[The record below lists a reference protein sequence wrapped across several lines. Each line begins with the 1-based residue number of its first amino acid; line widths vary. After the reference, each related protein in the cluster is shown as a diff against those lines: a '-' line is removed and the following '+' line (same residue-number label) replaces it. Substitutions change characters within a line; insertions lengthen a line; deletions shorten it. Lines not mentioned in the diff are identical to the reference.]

1 MLFCCTE
8 VVRAADPI
16 TGAAAVLQ
24 LSTEQAAR
32 NPPVSI
38 RGVLTY
44 HHNYDS
50 FIHDGTNGIFVKWPG
65 GLPDN
70 IAAGDEVELKGI
82 AIPGEFAPSIQPS
95 SQTLLGKGAFP
106 SPTPLSARA
115 YQTGSEDCQWVSTE
129 GQVRSVGSNAVE
141 WVLDLSTSLGPLPV
155 YLPIG
160 GASREQLSPFLDAGV
175 RVSGVTGSV
184 FDDQRSFLG
193 IYLRVPSVDLL
204 RITRP
209 PSATVPDSKIARL
222 LDYQGSPSLEQKR
235 RIEGTVTHVLSP
247 NRFFIQ
253 DTSAGALVE
262 LSAARG
268 DIGIGHRLRVSG
280 YPVRGPVG
288 IQIES
293 AEAEIVSK
301 GERPIASST
310 PMPRLLKEKISG
322 ELMKLSGTVLSPLP
336 AGVSGGQI
344 PILVDGHVVTLS
356 FDTAE
361 LSDPVLSLRM
371 GDSIYATGVLQV
383 GQASGSGHLIIL
395 HISDAADVALVGR
408 RLPAGLVLLGAALV
422 VAIVF
427 LAVVARIRRLTK
439 RIAAPARELEDARA
453 RSRSLEEQFQQ
464 VANVGSDMVLTVDK
478 TLRLVAANAAG
489 AELLGIPVNGLT
501 QTNLSLFVEP
511 GQLALLRAAVADLVK
526 GAVPRII
533 ELSVLAGNGL
543 RVDLVCTATRLAGE
557 GTEVMISA
565 RRLNPVGGAT
575 SQAERALRSVV
586 ETLPM
591 VVQLK
596 NVRTRTVTF
605 ANEAHRG
612 FGWDPQAIVG
622 GQEDDCFDAD
632 IAAKLREMDQRVIE
646 TGKAVVTGGEPVTT
660 RTRGRR
666 YFSIRKV
673 PIFEE
678 GNETAANILTVMED
692 VTERHLADREL
703 KRTQHLFQSLV
714 DSLPLAVYIKDAR
727 SGRHVLWNKMGE
739 NLVGQPRER
748 LIGRTDKDLFTGEQA
763 ERFAKDDQR
772 VVRDRKMIIVPLA
785 ELETQDRGL
794 RLLATK
800 KFPILSPEGEVL
812 HIVGITEDV
821 TERIHTEEAIH
832 QAREAA
838 EKLAAEREE
847 NCTQLAEAVKN
858 AEAMAKAAEVAS
870 VAKSDFLANMSHEIR
885 TPMNAVIGFSSLLL
899 DTPLNAEQRD
909 HLSTI
914 RNSGEAL
921 LSIINDVLDFSKI
934 EAGKLRLDEVPFN
947 LVEIVEAAAAL
958 MSQRASAKDLELA
971 SLVRNAVPVSVVGDP
986 NRLRQVLINLIG
998 NAIKFTEHGRI
1009 FIEVTQH
1016 RTEGEFV
1023 DLQFAVTDSGIGI
1036 SADGQARLF
1045 QAFSQADSSTTR
1057 RFGGTGLG
1065 LAISKKIVEMMNGQ
1079 IGVTSEPG
1087 HGSTFWFRARLALG
1101 EPAATDDSKCL
1112 ATLADRRVLVAA
1124 DDEAVRLVVEH
1135 YCASVGMKVTISQ
1148 DEVDVLAHLQRSV
1161 EDGAPFDLFIVDLMS
1176 KRFDG
1181 LLLAGTINDQKLLGS
1196 ARTLGLSGL
1205 RQRLQPGALQRA
1217 GIAQRLTKP
1226 VRRSEFHALLAKLMG
1241 RIETPAP
1248 LAPPVTSTKSGAK
1261 PKDARILVAEDNRVN
1276 QKLALLMLRKLG
1288 YQADIANNG
1297 REAVEAQGSKGYD
1310 LIFMDCQMPV
1320 LDGYAATKALRD
1332 NSKTCSVRIVAMTAN
1347 ALEGDRERCLAA
1359 GMDDYIAKPVRYEEL
1374 EALLEKHFPSA
1385 AASQP
1390 VPNPAV

>member
-1 MLFCCTE
+1 
-8 VVRAADPI
+8 
-16 TGAAAVLQ
+16 
-24 LSTEQAAR
+24 
-32 NPPVSI
+32 
-38 RGVLTY
+38 
-44 HHNYDS
+44 
-50 FIHDGTNGIFVKWPG
+50 
-65 GLPDN
+65 
-70 IAAGDEVELKGI
+70 
-82 AIPGEFAPSIQPS
+82 
-95 SQTLLGKGAFP
+95 
-106 SPTPLSARA
+106 
-115 YQTGSEDCQWVSTE
+115 
-129 GQVRSVGSNAVE
+129 
-141 WVLDLSTSLGPLPV
+141 
-155 YLPIG
+155 
-160 GASREQLSPFLDAGV
+160 
-175 RVSGVTGSV
+175 
-184 FDDQRSFLG
+184 
-193 IYLRVPSVDLL
+193 
-204 RITRP
+204 
-209 PSATVPDSKIARL
+209 
-222 LDYQGSPSLEQKR
+222 
-235 RIEGTVTHVLSP
+235 
-247 NRFFIQ
+247 
-253 DTSAGALVE
+253 
-262 LSAARG
+262 
-268 DIGIGHRLRVSG
+268 
-280 YPVRGPVG
+280 
-288 IQIES
+288 
-293 AEAEIVSK
+293 
-301 GERPIASST
+301 
-310 PMPRLLKEKISG
+310 MPRLLKERISA
-322 ELMKLSGTVLSPLP
+322 ELMKLSGTILSPLP
-336 AGVSGGQI
+336 SATPGGQI

-356 FDTAE
+356 FDAAE
-361 LSDPVLSLRM
+361 LPPSVLSLRM
-371 GDSIYATGVLQV
+371 GDSIHATGVLQV
-383 GQASGSGHLIIL
+383 GQAGGSGNQIIL
-395 HISDAADVALVGR
+395 HISDAADIALVGR
-408 RLPAGLVLLGAALV
+408 RRAEGPVLWGGAAFAAIVVLVLV
-422 VAIVF
+422 V
-427 LAVVARIRRLTK
+427 RIRRLTG
-439 RIAAPARELEDARA
+439 RIAAPARELEDAHA

-464 VANVGSDMVLTVDK
+464 VANVGSDIVLTVDK

-489 AELLGIPVNGLT
+489 AELLGIPARGLT
-501 QTNLSLFVEP
+501 QTNLSVFVEP
-511 GQLALLRAAVADLVK
+511 DQLALLRSAVAEVVN

-533 ELSVLAGNGL
+533 EFSVLAGNGQ
-543 RVDLVCTATRLAGE
+543 RVDLVCTATRLAGQD
-557 GTEVMISA
+557 TEVMISA

-575 SQAERALRSVV
+575 SQSERALRSVV

-591 VVQLK
+591 LVQLK

-612 FGWDPQAIVG
+612 FGWDPTTIVG
-622 GQEDDCFDAD
+622 GHEDDCFDGE
-632 IAAKLREMDQRVIE
+632 IAAKLREMDERVVE
-646 TGKAVVTGGEPVTT
+646 TGKAVITGGELVTT

-673 PIFEE
+673 PIFED

-703 KRTQHLFQSLV
+703 KRTQYLFQSLV
-714 DSLPLAVYIKDAR
+714 DSLPLAVFIKDAR

-739 NLVGQPRER
+739 TLVGQPRER
-748 LIGRTDKDLFTGEQA
+748 LIGRTDKDLFTAEQS
-763 ERFAKDDQR
+763 ERFAQDDQR

-832 QAREAA
+832 QARDAA

-858 AEAMAKAAEVAS
+858 AEAMAKAAAEAS
-870 VAKSDFLANMSHEIR
+870 TAKSDFLANMSHEIR

-914 RNSGEAL
+914 RNSSEAL

-934 EAGKLRLDEVPFN
+934 EAGKLRLDELPFN
-947 LVEIVEAAAAL
+947 IVDIVEEAAAL

-1009 FIEVTQH
+1009 FIEVTLH

-1023 DLQFAVTDSGIGI
+1023 DLQFAVSDSGIGI
-1036 SADGQARLF
+1036 SAEGQARLF

-1065 LAISKKIVEMMNGQ
+1065 LAISKKIVEMMNGR
-1079 IGVTSEPG
+1079 IGVTSEQG

-1101 EPAATDDSKCL
+1101 EPSTKDDSKGL

-1135 YCASVGMKVTISQ
+1135 YCASAGMKVTVSQ
-1148 DEVDVLAHLQRSV
+1148 DEVDVLAHLQKAM

-1181 LLLAGTINDQKLLGS
+1181 LLLAGTINDQNLLGS
-1196 ARTLGLSGL
+1196 ARTLGLNGL

-1226 VRRSEFHALLAKLMG
+1226 IRRTEFHALLVKLLG
-1241 RIETPAP
+1241 RIEASAP
-1248 LAPPVTSTKSGAK
+1248 LALPVTSAKPAAK

-1297 REAVEAQGSKGYD
+1297 REAVSAHEGMPYD

-1320 LDGYAATKALRD
+1320 VDGYAATKELRG
-1332 NSKTCSVRIVAMTAN
+1332 NAKTCNVRIVAMTAN

-1359 GMDDYIAKPVRYEEL
+1359 GMDDYLSKPVRYEEL
-1374 EALLEKHFPSA
+1374 AALLEKHFPSP
-1385 AASQP
+1385 ASESP
-1390 VPNPAV
+1390 GVGTT

>member
-1 MLFCCTE
+1 MLLFYPE

-16 TGAAAVLQ
+16 TSAAAVLQ

-44 HHNYDS
+44 HYSYDS
-50 FIHDGTNGIFVKWPG
+50 FIHDGANGIFVKWPG

-70 IAAGDEVELKGI
+70 IAAGDQVELKGI
-82 AIPGEFAPSIQPS
+82 AIPGDFAPSIQPT
-95 SQTLLGKGAFP
+95 SQTLVGKGSFP

-141 WVLDLSTSLGPLPV
+141 WVLELSTSLGPLPV

-160 GASREQLSPFLDAGV
+160 GASREQLGPLLDAGV
-175 RVSGVTGSV
+175 RVSGVSGSV
-184 FDDQRSFLG
+184 FDDRRSFLG
-193 IYLRVPSVDLL
+193 IYMRVPSVELI
-204 RITRP
+204 RITRS
-209 PSATVPDSKIARL
+209 PSATVPESKIARL

-235 RIEGTVTHVLSP
+235 RIEGTVTHVLSS

-268 DIGIGHRLRVSG
+268 EIDIGHRLRVSG
-280 YPVRGPVG
+280 YPVRGPAG
-288 IQIES
+288 MKIES

-336 AGVSGGQI
+336 AATSGDQI

-356 FDTAE
+356 FDINE

-371 GDSIYATGVLQV
+371 GDLIHATGVLQV
-383 GQASGSGHLIIL
+383 GQASGSGHQIIL
-395 HISDAADVALVGR
+395 HISDAADVALAGR
-408 RLPAGLVLLGAALV
+408 RLPEGLVLFGAALV

-427 LAVVARIRRLTK
+427 LALFARIRRLTK
-439 RIAAPARELEDARA
+439 RIAAPGRELEDARA
-453 RSRSLEEQFQQ
+453 RSKSLEEQFQQ
-464 VANVGSDMVLTVDK
+464 VANVGSDIVLTVDK

-501 QTNLSLFVEP
+501 QTNLSVFVEP

-612 FGWDPQAIVG
+612 FGWDPQTIVG
-622 GQEDDCFDAD
+622 GQEEDCFDAD
-632 IAAKLREMDQRVIE
+632 IADKLREMDQRVIE

-678 GNETAANILTVMED
+678 RNETAANILTVMED
-692 VTERHLADREL
+692 VTERHIADREL

-748 LIGRTDKDLFTGEQA
+748 LIGRTDRDLFTGEQA

-785 ELETQDRGL
+785 ELETEDRGL
-794 RLLATK
+794 RMLATK

-914 RNSGEAL
+914 RNSSEAL

-971 SLVRNAVPVSVVGDP
+971 SLVRNAVPLSVVGDP

-1009 FIEVTQH
+1009 FVEVTLH

-1023 DLQFAVTDSGIGI
+1023 DLQFAVSDSGIGI

-1101 EPAATDDSKCL
+1101 EPVATEDSKGL
-1112 ATLADRRVLVAA
+1112 TTLADRRVLVAA

-1148 DEVDVLAHLQRSV
+1148 DEVDVLAHLQRSM

-1226 VRRSEFHALLAKLMG
+1226 IRRSEFYALLAKLVG
-1241 RIETPAP
+1241 RVETPAP
-1248 LAPPVTSTKSGAK
+1248 IAPPVTSTKSAAK

-1288 YQADIANNG
+1288 YQADIANDG

-1332 NSKTCSVRIVAMTAN
+1332 NSKTCSVRIIAMTAN

-1385 AASQP
+1385 AAPAP
-1390 VPNPAV
+1390 VPNPDV